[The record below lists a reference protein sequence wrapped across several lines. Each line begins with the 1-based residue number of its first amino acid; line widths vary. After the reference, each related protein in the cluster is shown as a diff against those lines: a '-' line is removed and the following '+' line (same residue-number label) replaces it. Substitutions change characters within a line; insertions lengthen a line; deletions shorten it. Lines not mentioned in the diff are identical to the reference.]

1 MGTEIEKLKESPLYN
16 LSMANKELFHSNF
29 IAWFGKMYPTHF
41 INLINKLLPEK
52 ENNWFD
58 GNPNELRIEREYKH
72 FDISVFK
79 DKELKLVIENKVKSI
94 PTKKQL
100 DNYEKVVNNQKV
112 AFILLTMNV
121 QLYELAGNLENKELN
136 WNIVNYTDLSKCLSE
151 VVNEVVNEEDIA
163 VDYHKELLKDYCT
176 YISNLQSV
184 IDANTEGDL
193 FCNNY
198 EKLKELGIHDVCG
211 KRNMQIVYNGL
222 VKHIKDSGITVVDD
236 TISLNDDN
244 VLVAWNYTNA
254 PLIEV
259 KFKHHEDYVLIQIQ
273 GNQYRHA
280 VEFFDKEIGERIV
293 EIEKSYYPNNKGIE
307 YLKKTYSYFF
317 GENAIKNY
325 PNLENDTKE
334 FGMREKQGYCKYCN
348 GKTLANGHISC
359 WVYQWVKIP
368 EKITKKALITAICKD
383 TENIRKELAK

>member
-1 MGTEIEKLKESPLYN
+1 MGTEFEKLKESPLYN

-121 QLYELAGNLENKELN
+121 QLYELDGNLENKELN
-136 WNIVNYTDLSKCLSE
+136 WNIVNYTDLSKCLS
-151 VVNEVVNEEDIA
+151 EVVNEEDIA

-184 IDANTEGDL
+184 IDANTEEDHL

-211 KRNMQIVYNGL
+211 KRNMQSVYNGL

-259 KFKHHEDYVLIQIQ
+259 KFKHHKDYVLIQIQ
-273 GNQYRHA
+273 DKQYRHA
-280 VEFFDKEIGERIV
+280 VEFFDEEIGDRI
-293 EIEKSYYPNNKGIE
+293 IYNKDKYGFYPSEDGIK
-307 YLKKTYSYFF
+307 YLKEKYPIFF
-317 GENAIKNY
+317 GEGALENY
-325 PNLENDTKE
+325 PFDATE
-334 FGMREKQGYCKYCN
+334 FGMKDKEGYCKYCN
-348 GKTLANGHISC
+348 GKEVNGRRSC

-368 EKITKKALITAICKD
+368 EKITKKDLISAICED
-383 TENIRKELAK
+383 TKKIRKELAK